1 MPALPARTH
10 AHPFRSSLRHEF
22 LTGVPC
28 AGRGR
33 GFRTSTYRN
42 EIKSFVISKGDGRSV
57 TDLCAKFMRTQ
68 VPKSACVHCVTVYF
82 DLLQ

>member
-1 MPALPARTH
+1 MPAIPARTH
-10 AHPFRSSLRHEF
+10 AHPFRSSLRREF

-42 EIKSFVISKGDGRSV
+42 DNKSFVISKEDGRSV
-57 TDLCAKFMRTQ
+57 TDLCANFMRKL
-68 VPKSACVHCVTVYF
+68 VLKSACVHGVTVYF
-82 DLLQ
+82 DLL